1 MFLQCAD
8 RASSCLAFSVLRK
21 LNPTEASWLLVSS
34 MLWDLVYA
42 KLFPFNLSTISFSST
57 NAARDWV
64 TILFVCAGAQLDRYT
79 QDICSQ
85 QDTLGGKTAYL

>member
-1 MFLQCAD
+1 ME
-8 RASSCLAFSVLRK
+8 V
-21 LNPTEASWLLVSS
+21 SWLLVLS
-34 MLWDLVYA
+34 MLSALVYA
-42 KLFPFNLSTISFSST
+42 KLFPSNSSTISFSST

-64 TILFVCAGAQLDRYT
+64 IILYAYAGAQLDRYT

>member
-42 KLFPFNLSTISFSST
+42 KLFPFNLST